1 MQKMEIGKIREDNHS
16 LQVQVEG
23 YFKLSD
29 ITSNN
34 LQRDEN
40 LFIDKSNKAAIQIIY
55 EVALFDLF
63 ENEYVTFKD
72 FITSNKKQRA

>member
-1 MQKMEIGKIREDNHS
+1 M
-16 LQVQVEG
+16 QVEG
-23 YFKLSD
+23 YFELSD

-40 LFIDKSNKAAIQIIY
+40 IFIDKSNKAAIQIIY

-72 FITSNKKQRA
+72 FITSNKKQRATLEKKID